1 MAQYMMT
8 YDLPSE
14 NRNEAIKRFA
24 EGSTMQPSEGATIVG
39 RWHSVGPN
47 VGWTLIETDDPKT
60 IADWLL
66 HWSDIMTFDVAPV
79 IGDEELGALFQKHD
93 LA

>member
-1 MAQYMMT
+1 MMT

-24 EGSTMQPSEGATIVG
+24 EGSTMQPPEGATIVG
-39 RWHSVGPN
+39 RWHSVGSN

-79 IGDEELGALFQKHD
+79 IGDEELGALFQKRD